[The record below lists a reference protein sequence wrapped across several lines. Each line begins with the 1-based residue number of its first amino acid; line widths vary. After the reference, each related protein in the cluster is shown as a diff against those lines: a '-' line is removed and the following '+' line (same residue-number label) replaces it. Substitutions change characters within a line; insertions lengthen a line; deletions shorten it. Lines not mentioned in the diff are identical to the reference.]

1 MEHASSPSPDTLGA
15 STGDSVSTFPNTIY
29 ADTPRPSVNDNT
41 STSVISVDDDQQP
54 EFIATHLQATA
65 SLLSGKLSPQQ
76 KTGVMAALFAMLT
89 AAEGESEDKPVD
101 LTKSPS
107 SSDQDKS
114 LMPLHHGVFFREFS
128 LHEF

>member
-41 STSVISVDDDQQP
+41 STSVISVDDDQQS

-65 SLLSGKLSPQQ
+65 SLLSGKQ
-76 KTGVMAALFAMLT
+76 KTGVMAALSAMLT
-89 AAEGESEDKPVD
+89 AAEGESENKPLD

-107 SSDQDKS
+107 SPDQDQS
-114 LMPLHHGVFFREFS
+114 LMCYCQC
-128 LHEF
+128 